1 MRTLQIWA
9 GVALASSGLAG
20 FGAEIPAGIWRSEGY
35 GEVIDVASDRFRH
48 FEVTDV
54 SCVERPVKPR
64 MALRDAIGTAI
75 AGGDGSAA
83 VTVRRG
89 ISLYVWQRLEKLP
102 SACVVAEGQADARR
116 IVDVLWHT
124 FDEHYAFFAL
134 RRVDWS
140 AMRQR
145 AQARVSEVDGE
156 DPLFALLTEMLAPLQ
171 DRHVRLTAGERT
183 FASGG
188 LLARGP
194 DPDGLSARYSHLQPA
209 LRKFLAEGLL
219 AGGLKAT
226 ANDQVWWGRIEGGIG
241 YVALQSLWDFSGREQ
256 SNQDIESTA
265 AEAAMDEVLRDLGC
279 TRGIIVDLRF
289 NGGGSD
295 AVGLAIA
302 GRFADRARVAFSKQ
316 ARVKD
321 RLTPAYDV
329 HVAPSTRR
337 RFEGPVVALIGP
349 LTASGAEVM
358 TLGLMA
364 LPNVTLVGR
373 RTMGLFS
380 DTLYRRLPNGWGF
393 TLSNEIYRTPAGD
406 VFEGVGIAPR
416 IESDAAQRPASV
428 DERFGRDIRR
438 AHDLLIAARGGAA
451 SLDAR
456 DAECET
462 HSR

>member
-1 MRTLQIWA
+1 MWA
-9 GVALASSGLAG
+9 GLALASSGLAG

-35 GEVIDVASDRFRH
+35 GEVIEVAPDRFRH

-54 SCVERPVKPR
+54 SCVERPPKPR
-64 MALRDAIGTAI
+64 AALRDAIGTVI
-75 AGGDGSAA
+75 AGGEGSAA
-83 VTVRRG
+83 VAVRRG
-89 ISLYVWQRLEKLP
+89 ISRYVWQRLDKLP
-102 SACVVAEGQADARR
+102 SACVAAEGQEDARR
-116 IVDVLWHT
+116 IVDVLWQT
-124 FDEHYAFFAL
+124 FEEHYAFFAL
-134 RRVDWS
+134 RRVDWGET
-140 AMRQR
+140 RRR
-145 AQARVSEVDGE
+145 AQARVPKIGGD
-156 DPLFALLTEMLAPLQ
+156 DALFALLAEMLAPLQ

-183 FASGG
+183 FVSGG
-188 LLARGP
+188 LLAPRP
-194 DPDGLSARYSHLQPA
+194 DPDGLSARYSRLQPA

-219 AGGLKAT
+219 AGGLKST

-241 YVALQSLWDFSGREQ
+241 YIALQSLWDFSGREQ

-265 AEAAMDEVLRDLGC
+265 AEAAMDEVLGDLGC
-279 TRGIIVDLRF
+279 ARGIIVDLRF

-302 GRFADRARVAFSKQ
+302 GRFADRERVAFSKQ
-316 ARVKD
+316 ARSKD
-321 RLTPAYDV
+321 RMTPAYDV

-364 LPNVTLVGR
+364 LPNVTLLGR

-380 DTLYRRLPNGWGF
+380 DTLYRKLPNGWDF

-416 IESDAAQRPASV
+416 IESDAAERPASV

-438 AHDLLIAARGGAA
+438 A
-451 SLDAR
+451 R
-456 DAECET
+456 DVLVD
-462 HSR
+462 